1 MNRWMQV
8 VVLALGLLVGPASH
22 ASAQGRFGAAM
33 RGDGARDRR
42 EKLLRRAHT
51 IMVMELGDRL
61 GLDSAAVIKLTERLR
76 RFDDE
81 RVALRL
87 ENLDLVK
94 RLKAAGNRPSPETV
108 DAVKKIAAN
117 RVRLAQV
124 DEAELTDLLAQVPPE
139 KAAQVA
145 LFVGEFANRLERV
158 AREAVRNR
166 RGGGGGDDG
175 LDDGLE

>member
-1 MNRWMQV
+1 MRRWFLM
-8 VVLALGLLVGPASH
+8 VVLAAGLVAVPSVPAW
-22 ASAQGRFGAAM
+22 AQGRFA
-33 RGDGARDRR
+33 GARADVQRERR

-61 GLDSAAVIKLTERLR
+61 GLESAAVIQLTQRLKK
-76 RFDDE
+76 FDDE
-81 RVALRL
+81 RVTLRL

-94 RLKAAGNRPSPETV
+94 RLKAAGDKPSPEV
-108 DAVKKIAAN
+108 VEAVKKIAAN

-124 DEAELTDLLAQVPPE
+124 DEAELNDLLSQVPPE

-166 RGGGGGDDG
+166 RGGDVED
-175 LDDGLE
+175 LADEGLE